1 MIEINISAVIDYM
14 LSIFEELQ
22 TITVKIGDFETD
34 LLAIELMFILVDI
47 IIYFITTFT
56 NPGGDD

>member
-1 MIEINISAVIDYM
+1 MIEINISGIIDYM

-22 TITVKIGDFETD
+22 SITVKIGDFETD

-47 IIYFITTFT
+47 VVYFITTFT
-56 NPGGDD
+56 RPGGDE

>member
-22 TITVKIGDFETD
+22 SITVKIGDFETD